1 MNTYAVRVVWTGL
14 FWHGEFRCSDHGDFH
29 IVQIN
34 GQPAQFPSR
43 EEAKAAAHDALLAYM
58 NGNLVRFG
66 GTVSLKDAAKN
77 AADRLFRK
85 GGKVIPVEK
94 RRQTG

>member
-29 IVQIN
+29 TVQIN
-34 GQPAQFPSR
+34 GQPAQFASR
-43 EEAKAAAHDALLAYM
+43 EEARAAAHDALLAYM

-66 GTVSLKDAAKN
+66 GTVSLKEAAKN
-77 AADRLFRK
+77 AADKLFRK
-85 GGKVIPVEK
+85 GGKVIPVQK
-94 RRQTG
+94 RQRTG